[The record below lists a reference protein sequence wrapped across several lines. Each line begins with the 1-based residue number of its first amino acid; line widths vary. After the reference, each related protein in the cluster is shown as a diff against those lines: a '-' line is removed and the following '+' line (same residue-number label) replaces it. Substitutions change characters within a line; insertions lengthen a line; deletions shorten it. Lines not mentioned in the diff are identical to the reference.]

1 MDLSAPNLIAT
12 KKQKKS
18 MPKKNTT
25 KRTVKAASVKLPV
38 KPTFTAGKSLS
49 VTGYAG
55 GYSRTKKVSIVA
67 FVPAGENIFVAFA
80 TAYGFNVPNGAKNL
94 EIRFGRAISKDA
106 RYIVREMKTSESNAR
121 NKIAAF
127 YSPTVAS
134 VEKQNTKSPA
144 PKKADTKSTTPAV
157 TAVSTAPSSSAR
169 YAFSSS
175 Y

>member
-25 KRTVKAASVKLPV
+25 KRAVKAASVKLPV
-38 KPTFTAGKSLS
+38 VPQYTAGRSLTI
-49 VTGYAG
+49 TGYAG
-55 GYSRTKKVSIVA
+55 GSSRTKKVNVVA
-67 FVPAGENIFVAFA
+67 FVPAGQNIFVAFS

-94 EIRFGRAISKDA
+94 EIRFGRAVSKDA
-106 RYIVREMKTSESNAR
+106 RYIVREMKASESNPR

-127 YSPTVAS
+127 YSPTVKS
-134 VEKQNTKSPA
+134 VDKENSKSSA

-157 TAVSTAPSSSAR
+157 TAVSTAP
-169 YAFSSS
+169 
-175 Y
+175 